1 MTTSIQSSTIA
12 FPVNHRTGR
21 KENTYMIIVNA
32 EDGCYEEH
40 EILASSEQEAHAKAD
55 VIAQNSMVD
64 VTFVE
69 VYKIA

>member
-1 MTTSIQSSTIA
+1 M
-12 FPVNHRTGR
+12 V
-21 KENTYMIIVNA
+21 IVNA

-64 VTFVE
+64 ITFVE